1 MKKILQSIDEWQTRK
16 LTFPGIDDNTLT
28 IRKNIWLSS
37 FASTFSIAGM
47 TLLALLLDIPT
58 IVEYGLVLI
67 ALSLPVLFGLPFT
80 KRNYH
85 WLLFPVQLSII
96 LVTCYFMIRLGGLLH
111 SGGLL
116 VTGFSI
122 LFMSINMQN
131 PRLTLGLFIVYIL
144 TLIATVILETVFSP
158 THELTD
164 FQNKLFFIVN
174 LTWQAGYTLIIIIN
188 NINQKKQLWELKQ
201 AEATRL
207 KELDE
212 TKTKLLTNISHEFRT
227 PLTIILGMAKLVR
240 EKPEEW
246 LKKGTEKIIQSGYAL
261 LHLVNDLL
269 DMARLEAGA
278 MTVNCLQQ
286 DIITQLRYLVGSFS
300 SVALEKNIDL
310 KYSPHIGEFLMD
322 FDADKLMQ
330 IVSNLLS
337 NALKFTPNNGKVEL
351 ATENSLNPHTFSI
364 RVKDNGSG
372 IAAEHLPQIFDRF
385 YRVENPLL
393 QSQSGSGL
401 GLALTRELIA
411 LMNGT
416 VSVESEPGVGTL
428 FTITLP
434 VTNEAP
440 VKEQI
445 TETETSKDEISDTVG
460 VTSSEKSPEIKPSDE
475 NAPVVLIVEDNAD
488 LTEYLQHILAAEYQV
503 ISASD
508 GEAGL
513 NRAVEMIPDIIVS
526 DVMMPVMDGI
536 AMLGQLKNDIRTS
549 HIPVVMLTAKA
560 DIASRLTGLE
570 KGADDYLAKP
580 FHEKELRIRLRNLID
595 MRERMQLHFASL
607 TPDEGH
613 LKDKSLLIENEFIS
627 KIRAFME
634 INIAAEEFDIHLL
647 CQETAMSRA
656 QLYRKFKALTGKSVF
671 EYLRTLRLHKAKEL
685 LLSSTLNVTQV
696 CFDVGFNNLSHFSR
710 IFTEEFGRKP
720 SDFRK

>member
-1 MKKILQSIDEWQTRK
+1 MNKILHVIVVWQTRK
-16 LTFPGIDDNTLT
+16 LSFPGIDDNTLT
-28 IRKNIWLSS
+28 IKKNIWLSS
-37 FASTFSIAGM
+37 FASTFSIAVM
-47 TLLALLLDIPT
+47 TLLALVLPA

-67 ALSLPVLFGLPFT
+67 ALSLPVIFGLPHSGR
-80 KRNYH
+80 KYH
-85 WLLFPVQLSII
+85 LLLFPVQLSII
-96 LVTCYFMIRLGGLLH
+96 LVTCYFMIRLGGLLY

-116 VTGFSI
+116 LTGFSI
-122 LFMSINMQN
+122 LFMSINLQN
-131 PRLTLGLFIVYIL
+131 PRITLFLFIVYIL
-144 TLIATVILETVFSP
+144 TLIVTVVLEPVFSRTP
-158 THELTD
+158 ELTD
-164 FQNKLFFIVN
+164 AQNKLFFIVN

-188 NINQKKQLWELKQ
+188 NINQKKMLWELKQ
-201 AEATRL
+201 AEATSL

-212 TKTKLLTNISHEFRT
+212 AKTKLLTNISHEFRT
-227 PLTIILGMAKLVR
+227 PLTIMLGMARLIK
-240 EKPEEW
+240 EHPDEW
-246 LKKGTEKIIQSGYAL
+246 FRKGSEKIIQNGHAL

-300 SVALEKNIDL
+300 SVATEKNIDL
-310 KYSPHIGEFLMD
+310 QFSPHSGEFIMD

-337 NALKFTPNNGKVEL
+337 NALKFTPKDGKVEL
-351 ATENSLNPHTFSI
+351 STENLLSQHSLSI
-364 RVKDNGSG
+364 RVKDNGPG

-385 YRVENPLL
+385 YRIENPLL

-401 GLALTRELIA
+401 GLALTRELIT

-416 VSVESEPGVGTL
+416 VSVESEPGAGTQ

-440 VKEQI
+440 LKEKMTEIETLEFTDSAERFQI
-445 TETETSKDEISDTVG
+445 NKLPPDNTS
-460 VTSSEKSPEIKPSDE
+460 
-475 NAPVVLIVEDNAD
+475 APVVLIVEDNRD
-488 LTEYLQHILAAEYQV
+488 LTEYLQHILATEYRV
-503 ISASD
+503 VSAAD
-508 GEAGL
+508 GKSGL
-513 NRAVEMIPDIIVS
+513 EQAFELIPDIIVS

-536 AMLGQLKNDIRTS
+536 ALLERLKSDIRTS

-560 DIASRLTGLE
+560 DITSRLTGLE
-570 KGADDYLAKP
+570 KGADEYLAKP

-595 MRERMQLHFASL
+595 MRERMQQHFASL
-607 TPDEGH
+607 TPDAAH
-613 LKDKSLLIENEFIS
+613 LQDKSLKIENEFIR

-634 INIAAEEFDIHLL
+634 ENIAAEEFEIQQL
-647 CQETAMSRA
+647 CRQMAMSRA

-685 LLSSTLNVTQV
+685 LLTSTLNVTQV

>member
-1 MKKILQSIDEWQTRK
+1 MNKILHVIVVWQTRK
-16 LTFPGIDDNTLT
+16 LSFPGIDDNTLT
-28 IRKNIWLSS
+28 IKKNIWLSS
-37 FASTFSIAGM
+37 FASTFSIAVM
-47 TLLALLLDIPT
+47 TLLALVLAIPA

-67 ALSLPVLFGLPFT
+67 ALSLPVIFGLPHSGR
-80 KRNYH
+80 KYH
-85 WLLFPVQLSII
+85 LLLFPVQLSII
-96 LVTCYFMIRLGGLLH
+96 LVTCYFMIRLGGLLY

-116 VTGFSI
+116 LTGFSI
-122 LFMSINMQN
+122 LFMSINLQN
-131 PRLTLGLFIVYIL
+131 PRITLFLFIVYIL
-144 TLIATVILETVFSP
+144 TLIVTVVLEPVFSRTP
-158 THELTD
+158 ELTD
-164 FQNKLFFIVN
+164 AQNKLFFIVN

-188 NINQKKQLWELKQ
+188 NINQKKMLWELKQ
-201 AEATRL
+201 AEATSL

-212 TKTKLLTNISHEFRT
+212 AKTKLLTNISHEFRT
-227 PLTIILGMAKLVR
+227 PLTIMLGMARLIK
-240 EKPEEW
+240 EHPDEW
-246 LKKGTEKIIQSGYAL
+246 FRKGSEKIIQNGHAL

-300 SVALEKNIDL
+300 SVATEKNINL
-310 KYSPHIGEFLMD
+310 QFSPHSSEFIMD

-337 NALKFTPNNGKVEL
+337 NALKFTPKDGKVEL
-351 ATENSLNPHTFSI
+351 STENLLSQHSLSI
-364 RVKDNGSG
+364 RVKDNGPG

-385 YRVENPLL
+385 YRIENPLL

-401 GLALTRELIA
+401 GLALTRELIT

-416 VSVESEPGVGTL
+416 VSVESEPGAGTQ

-440 VKEQI
+440 LKEKMTEIETLEFTDSAERFQI
-445 TETETSKDEISDTVG
+445 NKLPPDNTS
-460 VTSSEKSPEIKPSDE
+460 
-475 NAPVVLIVEDNAD
+475 APVVLIVEDNRD
-488 LTEYLQHILAAEYQV
+488 LTEYLQHNLATEYRV
-503 ISASD
+503 VSAAD
-508 GEAGL
+508 GKSGL
-513 NRAVEMIPDIIVS
+513 EQAFELIPDIIVS

-536 AMLGQLKNDIRTS
+536 ALLERLKSDIRTS

-560 DIASRLTGLE
+560 DITSRLTGLE
-570 KGADDYLAKP
+570 KGADEYLAKP

-595 MRERMQLHFASL
+595 MRERMQQHFASL
-607 TPDEGH
+607 TPDAAH
-613 LKDKSLLIENEFIS
+613 LQDKSLKIENEFIR

-634 INIAAEEFDIHLL
+634 ENIAAEEFEIQQL
-647 CQETAMSRA
+647 CRQMAMSRA

-685 LLSSTLNVTQV
+685 LLTSTLNVTQV

>member
-1 MKKILQSIDEWQTRK
+1 MNKILHVIVVWQTRK
-16 LTFPGIDDNTLT
+16 LSFPGIDDNTLT
-28 IRKNIWLSS
+28 IKKNIWLSS
-37 FASTFSIAGM
+37 FASTFSIAVM
-47 TLLALLLDIPT
+47 TLLALVLAVPA

-67 ALSLPVLFGLPFT
+67 ALSLPVIFGLPHSGR
-80 KRNYH
+80 KYH
-85 WLLFPVQLSII
+85 LLLFPVQLSII
-96 LVTCYFMIRLGGLLH
+96 LVTCYFMIRLGGLLY

-116 VTGFSI
+116 LTGFSI
-122 LFMSINMQN
+122 LFMSINLQN
-131 PRLTLGLFIVYIL
+131 PRITLFLFIVYIL
-144 TLIATVILETVFSP
+144 TLIVTVVLEPVFSRTP
-158 THELTD
+158 ELTD
-164 FQNKLFFIVN
+164 AQNKLFFIVN

-188 NINQKKQLWELKQ
+188 NINQKKMLWELKQ
-201 AEATRL
+201 AEATSL

-212 TKTKLLTNISHEFRT
+212 AKTKLLTNISHEFRT
-227 PLTIILGMAKLVR
+227 PLTIMLGMARLIK
-240 EKPEEW
+240 EHPDEW
-246 LKKGTEKIIQSGYAL
+246 FRKGSEKIIQNGHAL

-300 SVALEKNIDL
+300 SVATEKNIDL
-310 KYSPHIGEFLMD
+310 QFSPHSGEFIMD
-322 FDADKLMQ
+322 FDEDKLMQ

-337 NALKFTPNNGKVEL
+337 NALKFTPKDGKVEL
-351 ATENSLNPHTFSI
+351 STENLLSQHSFSI
-364 RVKDNGSG
+364 RVKDNGPG

-385 YRVENPLL
+385 YRIENPLL

-401 GLALTRELIA
+401 GLALTRELIT

-416 VSVESEPGVGTL
+416 VSVESEPGAGTQ

-440 VKEQI
+440 LKEKMTEIETLEFTDSAERFQI
-445 TETETSKDEISDTVG
+445 NKLPPDNTS
-460 VTSSEKSPEIKPSDE
+460 
-475 NAPVVLIVEDNAD
+475 APVVLIVEDNRD
-488 LTEYLQHILAAEYQV
+488 LTEYLQHILATEYRV
-503 ISASD
+503 VSAAD
-508 GEAGL
+508 GKSGL
-513 NRAVEMIPDIIVS
+513 EQAFELIPDIIVS

-536 AMLGQLKNDIRTS
+536 ALLERLKSDIRTS

-560 DIASRLTGLE
+560 DITSRLTGLE
-570 KGADDYLAKP
+570 KGADEYLAKP

-595 MRERMQLHFASL
+595 MRERMQQHFASL
-607 TPDEGH
+607 TPDAAH
-613 LKDKSLLIENEFIS
+613 LQDKSLKIENEFIR

-634 INIAAEEFDIHLL
+634 ENIAAEEFEIQQL
-647 CQETAMSRA
+647 CRQMAMSRA

-685 LLSSTLNVTQV
+685 LLTSTLNVTQV

>member
-1 MKKILQSIDEWQTRK
+1 MNKILHVIVVWQTRK
-16 LTFPGIDDNTLT
+16 LSFPGIDDNTLT
-28 IRKNIWLSS
+28 IKKNIWLSS
-37 FASTFSIAGM
+37 FASTFSIAVM
-47 TLLALLLDIPT
+47 TLLALVLAVPT

-67 ALSLPVLFGLPFT
+67 ALSLPVIFGLPHSGR
-80 KRNYH
+80 KYH
-85 WLLFPVQLSII
+85 LLLFPVQLSII
-96 LVTCYFMIRLGGLLH
+96 LVTCYFMIRLGGLLY

-116 VTGFSI
+116 LTGFSI
-122 LFMSINMQN
+122 LFMSINLQN
-131 PRLTLGLFIVYIL
+131 PRITLFLFIVYIL
-144 TLIATVILETVFSP
+144 TLIVTVVLEPVFSRTP
-158 THELTD
+158 ELSD
-164 FQNKLFFIVN
+164 AQNKLFFIVN

-188 NINQKKQLWELKQ
+188 NINQKKMLWELKQ
-201 AEATRL
+201 AEATSL

-212 TKTKLLTNISHEFRT
+212 AKTKLLTNISHEFRT
-227 PLTIILGMAKLVR
+227 PLTIMLGMARLIK
-240 EKPEEW
+240 EHPDEW
-246 LKKGTEKIIQSGYAL
+246 FRKGSEKIIQNGHAL

-300 SVALEKNIDL
+300 SVATEKNIDL
-310 KYSPHIGEFLMD
+310 QFSPHSGEFIMD

-337 NALKFTPNNGKVEL
+337 NALKFTPKDGKVEL
-351 ATENSLNPHTFSI
+351 STENLPSQHSFSI
-364 RVKDNGSG
+364 RVKDNGPG

-385 YRVENPLL
+385 YRIENPLL

-401 GLALTRELIA
+401 GLALTRELIT

-416 VSVESEPGVGTL
+416 VSVESEPGAGTQ

-440 VKEQI
+440 LKEKMTEIETLEFTDSAERFQI
-445 TETETSKDEISDTVG
+445 NKLPPDNT
-460 VTSSEKSPEIKPSDE
+460 
-475 NAPVVLIVEDNAD
+475 NAPVVLIVEDNRD
-488 LTEYLQHILAAEYQV
+488 LTEYLQHILATEYRV
-503 ISASD
+503 ESAAD
-508 GEAGL
+508 GKSGL
-513 NRAVEMIPDIIVS
+513 EQAFELIPDIIVS

-536 AMLGQLKNDIRTS
+536 ALLERLKSDIRTS

-560 DIASRLTGLE
+560 DITSRLTGLE
-570 KGADDYLAKP
+570 KGADEYLAKP

-595 MRERMQLHFASL
+595 MRERMQQHFASL
-607 TPDEGH
+607 TPDAAH
-613 LKDKSLLIENEFIS
+613 LQDKSLKIENEFIR

-634 INIAAEEFDIHLL
+634 ENIAAEEFEIQQL
-647 CQETAMSRA
+647 CRQMAMSRA

-685 LLSSTLNVTQV
+685 LLTSTLNVTQV

>member
-1 MKKILQSIDEWQTRK
+1 MNKILHVIVVWQTRK
-16 LTFPGIDDNTLT
+16 LSFPGIDDNTLT
-28 IRKNIWLSS
+28 IKKNIWLSS
-37 FASTFSIAGM
+37 FASTFSIAVM
-47 TLLALLLDIPT
+47 TLLALVLAIPA

-67 ALSLPVLFGLPFT
+67 ALSLPVIFGLPHSGR
-80 KRNYH
+80 KYH
-85 WLLFPVQLSII
+85 LLLFPVQLSII
-96 LVTCYFMIRLGGLLH
+96 LVTCYFMIRLGGLLY

-116 VTGFSI
+116 LTGFSI
-122 LFMSINMQN
+122 LFMSINLQN
-131 PRLTLGLFIVYIL
+131 PRITLFLFIVYIL
-144 TLIATVILETVFSP
+144 TLIVTVVLEPVFSRTP
-158 THELTD
+158 ELTD
-164 FQNKLFFIVN
+164 AQNKLFFIVN

-188 NINQKKQLWELKQ
+188 NINQKKMLWELKQ
-201 AEATRL
+201 AEATSL

-212 TKTKLLTNISHEFRT
+212 AKTKLLTNISHEFRT
-227 PLTIILGMAKLVR
+227 PLTIMLGMARLIK
-240 EKPEEW
+240 EHPDEW
-246 LKKGTEKIIQSGYAL
+246 FRKGSEKIIQNGHAL

-300 SVALEKNIDL
+300 SVATEKNIDL
-310 KYSPHIGEFLMD
+310 QFSPHSGEFIMD
-322 FDADKLMQ
+322 FDEDKLMQ

-337 NALKFTPNNGKVEL
+337 NALKFTPKDGKVEL
-351 ATENSLNPHTFSI
+351 STENLPSQHSLSI
-364 RVKDNGSG
+364 RVKDNGPG

-385 YRVENPLL
+385 YRIENPLL

-401 GLALTRELIA
+401 GLALTRELIT

-416 VSVESEPGVGTL
+416 VSVESEPGAGTQ

-440 VKEQI
+440 LKEKMTEIETLEFTDSAERFQI
-445 TETETSKDEISDTVG
+445 NKLPPDNTS
-460 VTSSEKSPEIKPSDE
+460 
-475 NAPVVLIVEDNAD
+475 APVVLIVEDNRD
-488 LTEYLQHILAAEYQV
+488 LTEYLQHILATEYRV
-503 ISASD
+503 VSAAD
-508 GEAGL
+508 GKSGL
-513 NRAVEMIPDIIVS
+513 EQAFELIPDIIVS

-536 AMLGQLKNDIRTS
+536 ALLERLKSDIRTS

-560 DIASRLTGLE
+560 DITSRLTGLE
-570 KGADDYLAKP
+570 KGADEYLAKP

-595 MRERMQLHFASL
+595 MRERMQQHFASL
-607 TPDEGH
+607 TPDAAH
-613 LKDKSLLIENEFIS
+613 LQDKSLKIENEFIR

-634 INIAAEEFDIHLL
+634 ENIAAEEFEIQQL
-647 CQETAMSRA
+647 CRQMAMSRA

-685 LLSSTLNVTQV
+685 LLTSTLNVTQV

>member
-1 MKKILQSIDEWQTRK
+1 MNKILHVIVVWQTRK
-16 LTFPGIDDNTLT
+16 LSFPGIDDNTLT
-28 IRKNIWLSS
+28 IKKNIWLSS
-37 FASTFSIAGM
+37 FASTFSIAVM
-47 TLLALLLDIPT
+47 TLLALVLAIPA

-67 ALSLPVLFGLPFT
+67 ALSLPVIFGLPHSGR
-80 KRNYH
+80 KYH
-85 WLLFPVQLSII
+85 LLLFPVQLSII
-96 LVTCYFMIRLGGLLH
+96 LVTCYFMIRLGGLLY

-116 VTGFSI
+116 LTGFPI
-122 LFMSINMQN
+122 LFMSINLQN
-131 PRLTLGLFIVYIL
+131 PRITLFLFIVYIL
-144 TLIATVILETVFSP
+144 TLIVTVVLEPVFSRTP
-158 THELTD
+158 ELTD
-164 FQNKLFFIVN
+164 AQNKLFFIVN

-188 NINQKKQLWELKQ
+188 NINQKKMLWELKQ
-201 AEATRL
+201 AEATSL

-212 TKTKLLTNISHEFRT
+212 AKTKLLTNISHEFRT
-227 PLTIILGMAKLVR
+227 PLTIMLGMARLIK
-240 EKPEEW
+240 EHPDEW
-246 LKKGTEKIIQSGYAL
+246 FRKGSEKIIQNGHAL

-286 DIITQLRYLVGSFS
+286 DIITLLRYLVGSFS
-300 SVALEKNIDL
+300 SVATEKNIDL
-310 KYSPHIGEFLMD
+310 QFSPHSGEFIMD

-337 NALKFTPNNGKVEL
+337 NALKFTPKDGKVEL
-351 ATENSLNPHTFSI
+351 STENLPSQHSFSI
-364 RVKDNGSG
+364 RVKDNGPG

-385 YRVENPLL
+385 YRIENPLL

-401 GLALTRELIA
+401 GLALTRELIT

-416 VSVESEPGVGTL
+416 VSVESEPGAGTQ

-440 VKEQI
+440 LKEKMTEIETLEFTDSAERFQI
-445 TETETSKDEISDTVG
+445 NKLPPDNTS
-460 VTSSEKSPEIKPSDE
+460 
-475 NAPVVLIVEDNAD
+475 APVVLIVEDNRD
-488 LTEYLQHILAAEYQV
+488 LTEYLQHILATEYRV
-503 ISASD
+503 VSAAD
-508 GEAGL
+508 GKSGL
-513 NRAVEMIPDIIVS
+513 EQAFELIPDIIVS

-536 AMLGQLKNDIRTS
+536 ALLERLKSDIRTS

-560 DIASRLTGLE
+560 DITSRLTGLE
-570 KGADDYLAKP
+570 KGADEYLAKP
-580 FHEKELRIRLRNLID
+580 SHEKELRIRLRNLID
-595 MRERMQLHFASL
+595 MRERMQQHFASL
-607 TPDEGH
+607 TPDATH
-613 LKDKSLLIENEFIS
+613 LQDKSLKIENEFIR

-634 INIAAEEFDIHLL
+634 ENIAAEEFEIQQL
-647 CQETAMSRA
+647 CRQMAMSRA

-685 LLSSTLNVTQV
+685 LLTSTLNVTQV

>member
-1 MKKILQSIDEWQTRK
+1 MNKILHVIVVWQTRK
-16 LTFPGIDDNTLT
+16 LSFPGIDDNTLT
-28 IRKNIWLSS
+28 IKKNIWLSS
-37 FASTFSIAGM
+37 FASTFSIAVM
-47 TLLALLLDIPT
+47 TLLALVLAVPA

-67 ALSLPVLFGLPFT
+67 ALSLPVIFGLPHSGR
-80 KRNYH
+80 KYH
-85 WLLFPVQLSII
+85 LLLFPVQLSII
-96 LVTCYFMIRLGGLLH
+96 LVTCYFMIRLGGLLY

-116 VTGFSI
+116 LTGFSI
-122 LFMSINMQN
+122 LFMSINLQN
-131 PRLTLGLFIVYIL
+131 PRITLFLFIVYIL
-144 TLIATVILETVFSP
+144 TLIVTVVLEPVFSRTP
-158 THELTD
+158 ELTD
-164 FQNKLFFIVN
+164 AQNKLFFIVN

-188 NINQKKQLWELKQ
+188 NINQKKMLWELKQ
-201 AEATRL
+201 AEATSL

-212 TKTKLLTNISHEFRT
+212 AKTKLLTNISHEFRT
-227 PLTIILGMAKLVR
+227 PLTIMLGMARLIK
-240 EKPEEW
+240 EHPDEW
-246 LKKGTEKIIQSGYAL
+246 FRKGSEKIIQNGHAL

-300 SVALEKNIDL
+300 SVATEKNIDL
-310 KYSPHIGEFLMD
+310 QFSPHSGEFIMD
-322 FDADKLMQ
+322 FDEDKLMQ

-337 NALKFTPNNGKVEL
+337 NALKFTPKDGKVEL
-351 ATENSLNPHTFSI
+351 STENLLSQHSLSI
-364 RVKDNGSG
+364 RVKDNGPG

-385 YRVENPLL
+385 YRIENPLL

-401 GLALTRELIA
+401 GLALTRELIT

-416 VSVESEPGVGTL
+416 VSVESEPGAGTQ

-440 VKEQI
+440 LKEKMTEIETLEFTDSAERFQI
-445 TETETSKDEISDTVG
+445 NKLPPDNTS
-460 VTSSEKSPEIKPSDE
+460 
-475 NAPVVLIVEDNAD
+475 APVVLIVEDNRD
-488 LTEYLQHILAAEYQV
+488 LTEYLQHILATEYRV
-503 ISASD
+503 VSAAD
-508 GEAGL
+508 GKSGL
-513 NRAVEMIPDIIVS
+513 EQAFELIPDIIVS

-536 AMLGQLKNDIRTS
+536 ALLERLKSDIRTS

-560 DIASRLTGLE
+560 DIISRLTGLE
-570 KGADDYLAKP
+570 KGADEYLAKP

-595 MRERMQLHFASL
+595 MRERMQQHFASL
-607 TPDEGH
+607 TPDATH
-613 LKDKSLLIENEFIS
+613 LQDKSLKIENEFIR

-634 INIAAEEFDIHLL
+634 ENIAAEEFEIQQL
-647 CQETAMSRA
+647 CRQMAMSRA

-685 LLSSTLNVTQV
+685 LLTSTLNVTQV

>member
-1 MKKILQSIDEWQTRK
+1 MNKILHVIVLWQTRK
-16 LTFPGIDDNTLT
+16 LSFPGIDDNTLT
-28 IRKNIWLSS
+28 IKKNIWLSS
-37 FASTFSIAGM
+37 FASTFSIAVM
-47 TLLALLLDIPT
+47 TLLALVLAIPA

-67 ALSLPVLFGLPFT
+67 ALSLPVIFGLPHSGR
-80 KRNYH
+80 KYH
-85 WLLFPVQLSII
+85 LLLFPVQLSII
-96 LVTCYFMIRLGGLLH
+96 LVTCYFMIRLGGLLY

-116 VTGFSI
+116 LTGFSI
-122 LFMSINMQN
+122 LFMSINLQN
-131 PRLTLGLFIVYIL
+131 PRITLFLFIVYIL
-144 TLIATVILETVFSP
+144 TLIVTVVLEPVFSRTP
-158 THELTD
+158 ELTD
-164 FQNKLFFIVN
+164 AQNKLFFIVN

-188 NINQKKQLWELKQ
+188 NINQKKMLWELKQ
-201 AEATRL
+201 AEATSL

-212 TKTKLLTNISHEFRT
+212 AKTKLLTNISHEFRT
-227 PLTIILGMAKLVR
+227 PLTIMLGMARLIK
-240 EKPEEW
+240 EHPDEW
-246 LKKGTEKIIQSGYAL
+246 FRKGSEKIIQNGHAL

-300 SVALEKNIDL
+300 SVATEKNIDL
-310 KYSPHIGEFLMD
+310 QFSPHSGEFIMD

-337 NALKFTPNNGKVEL
+337 NALKFTPKDGKVEL
-351 ATENSLNPHTFSI
+351 STENLLSQHSLSI
-364 RVKDNGSG
+364 RVKDNGPG

-385 YRVENPLL
+385 YRIENPLL

-401 GLALTRELIA
+401 GLALTRELIT

-416 VSVESEPGVGTL
+416 VSVESEPGAGTQ

-440 VKEQI
+440 LKEKMTEIETLEFTDSAERFQI
-445 TETETSKDEISDTVG
+445 NKLPPDNTS
-460 VTSSEKSPEIKPSDE
+460 
-475 NAPVVLIVEDNAD
+475 APVVLIVEDNRD
-488 LTEYLQHILAAEYQV
+488 LTEYLQHILATEYRV
-503 ISASD
+503 VSAAD
-508 GEAGL
+508 GKSGL
-513 NRAVEMIPDIIVS
+513 EQAFELIPDIIVS

-536 AMLGQLKNDIRTS
+536 ALLERLKSDIRTS

-560 DIASRLTGLE
+560 DITSRLTGLE
-570 KGADDYLAKP
+570 KGADEYLAKP

-595 MRERMQLHFASL
+595 MRERMQQHFASL
-607 TPDEGH
+607 TPDAAH
-613 LKDKSLLIENEFIS
+613 LQDKSLKIENEFIR

-634 INIAAEEFDIHLL
+634 ENIAAEEFEIQQL
-647 CQETAMSRA
+647 CRQMAMSRA

-685 LLSSTLNVTQV
+685 LLTSTLNVTQV
-696 CFDVGFNNLSHFSR
+696 CFDVGFNNLSYFSR